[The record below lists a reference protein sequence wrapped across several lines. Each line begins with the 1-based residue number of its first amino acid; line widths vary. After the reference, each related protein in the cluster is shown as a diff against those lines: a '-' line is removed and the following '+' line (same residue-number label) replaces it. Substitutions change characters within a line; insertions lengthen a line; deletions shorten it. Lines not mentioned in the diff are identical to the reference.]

1 MFDCHCLQLGPKKTV
16 ALYLI
21 EEKWLDLALP
31 KEQFDD
37 LVRVGSFSGQVEWNR
52 FFALAAS
59 ALGEVRTMS
68 PLKKN
73 KRRKIQMLQE
83 IE

>member
-1 MFDCHCLQLGPKKTV
+1 M
-16 ALYLI
+16 I

-59 ALGEVRTMS
+59 ALGEVNGFLDWKSVRI
-68 PLKKN
+68 LYHFFYQYF
-73 KRRKIQMLQE
+73 ICILV
-83 IE
+83 

>member
-1 MFDCHCLQLGPKKTV
+1 MFHFQLGPKKTV
-16 ALYLI
+16 ALSAI

-59 ALGEVRTMS
+59 ALGDVS
-68 PLKKN
+68 VPVLCDC
-73 KRRKIQMLQE
+73 MLHVSQR
-83 IE
+83 ISVCII